1 MKITSKVLSMA
12 SVLTV
17 FLALSTS
24 SVFAQNKHP
33 GYLHALADLRFAR
46 AHLETS
52 HDKALGEQEGKAIRE
67 IDDAL
72 GDIKKAGIDDGKD
85 LNDHPPIDAKL
96 DAPGR
101 RHRALEL
108 IDQAH
113 SDVSREEDNRFAQG
127 LQQRAMGHIDKAHD
141 HVEEAIQTSEGHRT
155 SSSSAAGRR
164 FQNEGM
170 VLWYGTPDA
179 PAPSG
184 DVAIGPGSRQ
194 AMVTLTVALQPPSG
208 SNSVRVRYRVN
219 GGSALTLSA
228 ALQRE
233 DLTKKAQYFSVKF
246 PPFQAGDK
254 IDYIVIGSAPGKQVP
269 SAAEATTLPSSFQI
283 ATTQR

>member
-17 FLALSTS
+17 FLALSTLS
-24 SVFAQNKHP
+24 GFAQNKHP

-108 IDQAH
+108 INKAH

-155 SSSSAAGRR
+155 SSSSAAGMR

-184 DVAIGPGSRQ
+184 DVAIAPGSQQ
-194 AMVTLTVALQPPSG
+194 AMVTVTVALQPPSG

-219 GGSALTLSA
+219 GGSPLTLSA

-233 DLTKKAQYFSVKF
+233 DLRRKAQYFSVTF

-254 IDYIVIGSAPGKQVP
+254 IEYLAIGSAPGKQVP